1 MIKWK
6 NVIAAGMI
14 LSLGALLLMGCGKK
28 DAVADNDDDWVVVGK
43 DSEEPAPA
51 TESGTEVVSED
62 TTGRYREQFCF
73 FRDGKVQLHI
83 CKRSGSMVDRTH
95 CE

>member
-14 LSLGALLLMGCGKK
+14 LSLGASLLMGCGKK

-43 DSEEPAPA
+43 DSEEPEPA
-51 TESGTEVVSED
+51 TESGTCSAN
-62 TTGRYREQFCF
+62 
-73 FRDGKVQLHI
+73 
-83 CKRSGSMVDRTH
+83 
-95 CE
+95 